1 LASAKES
8 IVNDLIVQ
16 PTLRF
21 IKTGAVIAALIFIG
35 LEILYLTQWRENMDA
50 WVMVLPPL
58 ILLWPLTRY
67 LRWRSEKIVVSGDRL
82 RHQSGIMSKDIRTI
96 EITKLQY
103 VRVHQSFLQRV
114 FGVGDIGFETA
125 GQGTWQGLHNVEHPQ
140 QIADEIMNRA
150 GKGTSA

>member
-1 LASAKES
+1 M
-8 IVNDLIVQ
+8 NDLIVQ

-35 LEILYLTQWRENMDA
+35 LEVLYLTQWRETIDA

-82 RHQSGIMSKDIRTI
+82 RHHTGIMSKDIRTI
-96 EITKLQY
+96 EISKLQY
-103 VRVHQSFLQRV
+103 VRVHQGFLQRI

-125 GQGTWQGLHNVEHPQ
+125 GQGTWQGLHNVERPQ
-140 QIADEIMNRA
+140 QVADDIMNRA
-150 GKGTSA
+150 GKTTGA